1 MQPPVKINLP
11 QRKSR
16 TSPAHSPAGCGSS
29 MARGRSAGKLFSE
42 PAILAFAIGGLF
54 PAASI
59 LASWIKF
66 RRADWIG
73 VVILSTLVGGLITAF
88 FTGKIEFAAI
98 KAAPAFGLFGL
109 VCLVSVSSK
118 RPLMFYVARA
128 SESGGDPEILAFW
141 NERLAQPGF
150 VARMRRLSLVWGL
163 AFVAEA
169 VLGIGG
175 SLLLQPHLVLVAE
188 PLLAIFTVI
197 SLLA

>member
-1 MQPPVKINLP
+1 
-11 QRKSR
+11 
-16 TSPAHSPAGCGSS
+16 

-109 VCLVSVSSK
+109 GV
-118 RPLMFYVARA
+118 P
-128 SESGGDPEILAFW
+128 
-141 NERLAQPGF
+141 
-150 VARMRRLSLVWGL
+150 RLSFFK
-163 AFVAEA
+163 ATAD
-169 VLGIGG
+169 VLRGPRVRKRRRSGNTC
-175 SLLLQPHLVLVAE
+175 LLE
-188 PLLAIFTVI
+188 
-197 SLLA
+197 

>member
-1 MQPPVKINLP
+1 MLQLKPRPL
-11 QRKSR
+11 SD
-16 TSPAHSPAGCGSS
+16 
-29 MARGRSAGKLFSE
+29 FS
-42 PAILAFAIGGLF
+42 
-54 PAASI
+54 
-59 LASWIKF
+59 
-66 RRADWIG
+66 DW
-73 VVILSTLVGGLITAF
+73 
-88 FTGKIEFAAI
+88 
-98 KAAPAFGLFGL
+98 

-175 SLLLQPHLVLVAE
+175 SLLLQPHLVIVAE